1 MDMVDVTTL
10 IGFAGGLAV
19 LVSFAS
25 VAFDRLAAHSATY
38 HAMNLTGGLA
48 LLAAG
53 LAADAWP
60 SVAVNGSWALISA
73 HGLARVLTPPRPV
86 REPLTDEHPVAAL

>member
-1 MDMVDVTTL
+1 VL
-10 IGFAGGLAV
+10 ASFAG
-19 LVSFAS
+19 
-25 VAFDRLAAHSATY
+25 VAFGRLAAHSATY
-38 HAMNLTGGLA
+38 HAMNLSGGLA

-53 LAADAWP
+53 LAVDAWP

-73 HGLARVLTPPRPV
+73 RGLARAHTPPQPV